1 MGGQFPK
8 KTCNDAKVFT
18 LWGRR
23 AVGHLVQGVSVTR
36 VAHAPWGTAVK
47 MGHARELNASLGFQ
61 KPLKSNVPKMNGV
74 RPNEAPQGGVR
85 GDADEFLRAR
95 LASYGDA

>member
-1 MGGQFPK
+1 MGNFS
-8 KTCNDAKVFT
+8 KTCSDAKVFT

-36 VAHAPWGTAVK
+36 VAHAPWGNAVK

-61 KPLKSNVPKMNGV
+61 KPPKSNVPKMNGV
-74 RPNEAPQGGVR
+74 RPNEVPQGGVR
-85 GDADEFLRAR
+85 GEADEFLRAR

>member
-1 MGGQFPK
+1 MGSFPK
-8 KTCNDAKVFT
+8 TCYDAKVFT
-18 LWGRR
+18 LSGRR

-36 VAHAPWGTAVK
+36 VAYAPWGNAGK
-47 MGHARELNASLGFQ
+47 MWHAQELNASLGFQ
-61 KPLKSNVPKMNGV
+61 KPRKSNVPKMNGV

>member
-1 MGGQFPK
+1 VGSFP

-18 LWGRR
+18 LRGRR
-23 AVGHLVQGVSVTR
+23 AVGHLVQGVSITMM
-36 VAHAPWGTAVK
+36 AHAPWGNAAK
-47 MGHARELNASLGFQ
+47 MGHAQELNASLGFQ
-61 KPLKSNVPKMNGV
+61 NLRKSNVPKMNGV
-74 RPNEAPQGGVR
+74 RPNEAPQEGVR

>member
-1 MGGQFPK
+1 MGSFP

-23 AVGHLVQGVSVTR
+23 AVEHLVQGVSVTR
-36 VAHAPWGTAVK
+36 VTHAPWGNAAK
-47 MGHARELNASLGFQ
+47 MGHAQELNASLDFQ
-61 KPLKSNVPKMNGV
+61 KPRKSNVPKMNGV
-74 RPNEAPQGGVR
+74 RPHEAPQGGVR

-95 LASYGDA
+95 LASYGDV